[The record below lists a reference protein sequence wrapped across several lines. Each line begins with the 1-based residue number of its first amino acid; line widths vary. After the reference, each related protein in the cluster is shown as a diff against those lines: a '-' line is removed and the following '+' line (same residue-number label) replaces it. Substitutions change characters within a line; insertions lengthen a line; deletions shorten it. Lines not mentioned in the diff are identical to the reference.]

1 MSQTQETAAV
11 GLKLP
16 PLGSPGAWPVGYVVA
31 ERYEVRAFLG
41 RGGHSLVYRV
51 YDRSVRDE
59 IALKV
64 LHPGRDPERT
74 LDRFRREVAIAR
86 EASSPNLVR
95 VFDLEQTESDVY
107 ITMELMEGGSLRRR
121 LEARPLP
128 IPEAVRIAEA
138 VLQGLGA
145 LHACGAVHRDVTP
158 GNILF
163 SGRGEVK
170 LGDFGLVRRPE
181 RDETALT
188 ARDAILGTEGYRSP
202 EQALGKKVGPESDLY
217 AVGVVLFEMLAG
229 RLPHEGG
236 GSEFERRLSVL
247 DRAPDVRRFRPEVP
261 PWLARV
267 VARLLEVRLADRYRE
282 AEEVLRDLTAEKSP
296 RRVRLRRWLLRIAAA
311 LFLVLPPMG
320 VILQPAPGA
329 SFSHL
334 VPLEGEGIAAVGTR
348 GEELWK
354 LRGVDQENS
363 TKWVLARIAPG
374 GPRLLALV
382 PTRLGRWSPEDVS
395 TLTFYD
401 PATGRVERRIK
412 LPSAASSFPN
422 DPPRFGIASVKTV
435 DLFHDGTDEIIV
447 NYHHIPEAPSYAVL
461 YAPRLNQ
468 ARVIYYAYGGQEF
481 EGAADL
487 DGDGIPELLFAGIDN
502 GWNWV
507 NVVAAVKIDPKSL
520 KEGDSLTPPA
530 APDIMTDSAQE
541 RLLLWYATVPRGLLE
556 DFHRLAIDEKRR
568 ELTARYLSGKTW
580 TLSFDGFPPGAPRA
594 DIAERQKARR
604 ATYEHFREAERLRKA
619 DQLDLAMSEARAA
632 EDSAKRTRE
641 TWLSEYAERLQAK
654 ILVAQGKIP
663 EAEALFTTL
672 MGRAEDAP
680 EVAYDAGVAFHLAG
694 DLHRAVTWYEKGIGR
709 ASAIGAGKSK
719 HEFLKGEVLA
729 LVEKKRY
736 GEALAA
742 AERFGETY
750 PTLQDQLWLFRE
762 YIRWRAGERPEAS
775 PERLRPNATDL
786 SRYWELEFE
795 FADGVEL
802 QELLSRVDRF
812 LAERPETKTEAL
824 SLRAEILDRL
834 GRRREAAQ
842 VAQAALELARVEA
855 PRSIIARGH
864 LGLLEERARHLG
876 SESRPTLEDS
886 SKTP

>member
-1 MSQTQETAAV
+1 VSEAQETATV
-11 GLKLP
+11 GPKA
-16 PLGSPGAWPVGYVVA
+16 SPTEAQGAWPAGHVVA

-51 YDRSVRDE
+51 YDRDVGDE

-74 LDRFRREVAIAR
+74 LSRLGREVAIAR
-86 EASSPNLVR
+86 EASSSHLVR
-95 VFDLEQTESDVY
+95 VFHLEQSGGDAY
-107 ITMELMEGGSLRRR
+107 LTMELMEGGSLRRR
-121 LEARPLP
+121 LEAGPLP
-128 IPEAVRIAEA
+128 IPESVRIAEA
-138 VLQGLGA
+138 VLQGLAA

-202 EQALGKKVGPESDLY
+202 EQALGKKVGPQSDLY
-217 AVGVVLFEMLAG
+217 ALGVVLFEMLAG
-229 RLPHEGG
+229 RLPHEAG
-236 GSEFERRLSVL
+236 GSEFERCLSVL
-247 DRAPDVRRFRPEVP
+247 DRAPDVRPFRPEVP
-261 PWLARV
+261 SWLARV

-282 AEEVLRDLTAEKSP
+282 AEDVLRDLTDEKSP
-296 RRVRLRRWLLRIAAA
+296 RRVRLRRWLLRAAVA
-311 LFLVLPPMG
+311 LFLLLPQAG
-320 VILQPAPGA
+320 IILQPAPGA

-363 TKWVLARIAPG
+363 TKWVLARITPG

-382 PTRLGRWSPEDVS
+382 PTRPGQWSPEDVS

-401 PATGRVERRIK
+401 PATGKVERRIK
-412 LPSAASSFPN
+412 LPSAAGSFPN
-422 DPPRFGIASVKTV
+422 DPPRFSIASVKTV

-447 NYHHIPEAPSYAVL
+447 NYRHVPEAPSYAVL

-468 ARVIYYAYGGQEF
+468 ARVVYYAYGGQEF

-520 KEGDSLTPPA
+520 KEGDSLTTPT
-530 APDIMTDSAQE
+530 APDAMTESSQE

-568 ELTARYLSGKTW
+568 EITVRYLSGKTW
-580 TLSFDGFPPGAPRA
+580 TLGFDGFPPGAPRA
-594 DIAERQKARR
+594 DIAERQEARR
-604 ATYEHFREAERLRKA
+604 ATYEHLREAERLRKA
-619 DQLDLAMSEARAA
+619 GQLDLAMSEARAA
-632 EDSAKRTRE
+632 EDSAKRAQE
-641 TWLSEYAERLQAK
+641 IWLAEYAERLQAK
-654 ILVAQGKIP
+654 ILVAQGKILD
-663 EAEALFTTL
+663 AEALFTSL
-672 MGRAEDAP
+672 VGRAEDAP

-694 DLHRAVTWYEKGIGR
+694 DLRRAVMWYEKGIGR
-709 ASAIGAGKSK
+709 DSAIGAGKSK

-729 LVEKKRY
+729 LVEEKRY
-736 GEALAA
+736 EEALAA

-762 YIRWRAGERPEAS
+762 YIRWRAGERPEAN
-775 PERLRPNATDL
+775 PGRVRPNATDL

-795 FADGVEL
+795 FADGREPK
-802 QELLSRVDRF
+802 ELLSRVDRF
-812 LAERPETKTEAL
+812 LAERPETKTEAR
-824 SLRAEILDRL
+824 SLRAELLDRL
-834 GRRREAAQ
+834 GRTKEAAQ

-864 LGLLEERARHLG
+864 LSLLEERARRLG
-876 SESRPTLEDS
+876 SEFRPTLEDS
-886 SKTP
+886 SKAP